1 MKNILIFI
9 AFANLF
15 FVACSDD
22 DKQLIYD
29 YHAHIE
35 QPIKTS
41 YQLNDSFNIQI
52 NFESHT
58 GETVHHINVR
68 ILNKTTGIEV
78 YSKPTN
84 EHVDDPSGSYEFT
97 DSFLLNT
104 ANGFSANS
112 TWILEA
118 KVWGHEDGIE
128 EEISKF
134 EFTIKP

>member
-1 MKNILIFI
+1 MKKFLILITSINFL
-9 AFANLF
+9 LF
-15 FVACSDD
+15 ACSDD
-22 DKQLIYD
+22 DNKLIYD

-35 QPIKTS
+35 QPTKTS
-41 YQLNDSFNIQI
+41 YQLNDSFNILI

-68 ILNKTTGIEV
+68 IFNKNTGAEV
-78 YSKPTN
+78 YNKPTN

-97 DSFLLNT
+97 DSFLLNS

-112 TWILEA
+112 NWVLEA
-118 KVWGHEDGIE
+118 KVWGHEDGVE

-134 EFTIKP
+134 EFSIKP

>member
-1 MKNILIFI
+1 MKYFLILIATI
-9 AFANLF
+9 NLVLF
-15 FVACSDD
+15 ACSDD
-22 DKQLIYD
+22 DTKLIYD

-35 QPIKTS
+35 QPVKTS
-41 YQLNDSFNIQI
+41 FQLNDSFNIQI

-68 ILNKTTGIEV
+68 IINKSTGVEV
-78 YSKPTN
+78 YNKPSN

-97 DSFLLNT
+97 DAFLLSA
-104 ANGFSANS
+104 ANGFSTNS
-112 TWILEA
+112 TYVLEA

-134 EFTIKP
+134 EFSIKP